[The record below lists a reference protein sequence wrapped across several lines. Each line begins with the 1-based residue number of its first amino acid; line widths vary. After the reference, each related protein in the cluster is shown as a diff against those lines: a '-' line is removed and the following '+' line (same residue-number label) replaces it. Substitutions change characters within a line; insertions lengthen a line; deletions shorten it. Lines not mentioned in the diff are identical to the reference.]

1 MKAIVKPTKLNLDEY
16 IKIGIIN
23 FLLPLEDYAVEYTNY
38 YSLEDIKAIRKKY
51 PKISI
56 FISLNKSLLNR
67 EIEDIKT
74 ILLKLDTLN
83 IQGIFYYDVAILNL
97 KRQLNLKTDLVWSQ
111 THMVTNYKTC
121 NYYYD
126 KGVKYCLLS
135 KEITKEEILEI
146 CDKTKLTPIVE
157 LISYPTVA
165 FSKRKLVTN
174 YYKDAKLKPTKQL
187 NIIETKSKQPYL
199 LVEDRNGVSFISKKL
214 VNGSKILRFLLKKN
228 IQYILLKEDLIN
240 HEIFLQCL
248 ENIVYYI
255 ENYQKMSNLDDKL
268 WLEKQNELLG
278 RNTNFLYRRTIYRV
292 K

>member
-38 YSLEDIKAIRKKY
+38 YSLEDIKAIREKY

-121 NYYYD
+121 NYYHD

-214 VNGSKILRFLLKKN
+214 VNGSKILRFLLEKN
-228 IQYILLKEDLIN
+228 VQYILLKEDLIN
-240 HEIFLQCL
+240 HELFLQCL

-268 WLEKQNELLG
+268 WLEKQNKLLG

>member
-38 YSLEDIKAIRKKY
+38 YSLEDIKAIREKY

-67 EIEDIKT
+67 EIEGIKT

-214 VNGSKILRFLLKKN
+214 VNGSKILRFLLEKN
-228 IQYILLKEDLIN
+228 VQYILLKEDLIN
-240 HEIFLQCL
+240 HELFLQCL